1 MSIRYIRTTKQLILE
16 TQNTAYQM
24 KIDELGYLQHLYYG
38 PKLGHNDM
46 SYPYRIYDHGFSGNP
61 YDMRQNRAYSLDSMA
76 QEYTSFGVGDFR
88 VTSIRASCSDGSR
101 CAEFRYE
108 SHEIVD
114 GKYSIPGLPSVYD
127 DGNTVHTLIVTL
139 IDNAANI
146 RVRLYYGVFEE
157 LDIITR
163 AAEIINA
170 GDETVWLRK
179 ACSMCLELPF
189 GRWDMIH
196 FHGRH
201 CMERQ
206 PERVP
211 LFHGIHTLVSG
222 RGMSG
227 HQHNPFVILC
237 DRKATEDSGACY
249 GVMLMYSGNH
259 KTEVELDQFDSVR
272 IVTGV
277 SDDRFRWE
285 LSSGA
290 SFHTPEVILTCADGL
305 TELSHRYH
313 RVIRNNVV
321 RGEYKLSHR
330 PVLINNWEAT
340 YFDITEEKALAIA
353 EKARDLGIEMFVL
366 DDGWFRNRN
375 DDNAGLG
382 DWITDTEKLPD
393 GLDGL
398 IAKINDM
405 GLRFGLWIEPE
416 MVNED
421 SDLYRAHP
429 DWALTAPNRAPMM
442 SRNQLALDLSREE
455 VHEYLYE
462 TISGLL
468 EKHNITYIKWDF
480 NRPLSDIY
488 SHSTPSSRQGEVAH
502 RYYLSLYRLYER
514 LTNRF
519 PHVLFEGCAG
529 GGGRFDAGMLYYNQQ
544 IWCSDNTDPI
554 ARLRIQYG
562 TSFGYPSCTVGAHV
576 SASPNHQTGRKTP
589 LNTRAVTA
597 MSGTFGYELD
607 LSKLTDE
614 ECDEIREQIKRYKEL
629 EPMIHNGRLYRLSD
643 MSDSSYYAAWQ
654 YVSPDKSRSLLSIV
668 VTDPQANSVPVHTR
682 LKGLDEDAVYSVNGE
697 FECQG
702 SALMRGGY
710 TFPRLM
716 GDYPAMQLDIVMIDR
731 ETKEK
736 R

>member
-1 MSIRYIRTTKQLILE
+1 MSIRYIQETKQLILE

-38 PKLGHNDM
+38 SRLGHNDM

-108 SHEIVD
+108 KHEILD
-114 GKYSIPGLPSVYD
+114 GKYAIPGLPCVYD

-146 RVRLYYGVFEE
+146 RIKLYYGVFEE

-163 AAEIINA
+163 CAEIINA
-170 GDETVWLRK
+170 SKEIIWLRK

-211 LFHGIHTLVSG
+211 LFHGIHTISSG

-237 DRKATEDSGACY
+237 DREAAEESGPCY

-285 LSSGA
+285 LAPGA
-290 SFHTPEVILTCADGL
+290 SFHSPEVILSYAEGL
-305 TELSHRYH
+305 TELSHQYH

-340 YFDITEEKALAIA
+340 YFDITEEKVLRIA
-353 EKARDLGIEMFVL
+353 EKAKELGIEMFVL
-366 DDGWFRNRN
+366 DDGWFKNRN

-382 DWITDTEKLPD
+382 DWIPDTEKLPN

-398 IAKINDM
+398 IAKINDL
-405 GLRFGLWIEPE
+405 GLGFGLWIEPE

-421 SDLYRAHP
+421 SDLYRRHP

-455 VHEYLYE
+455 VHEYLYQ

-468 EKHNITYIKWDF
+468 EKYNISYIKWDF
-480 NRPLSDIY
+480 NRSLSDVY
-488 SHSTPSSRQGEVAH
+488 SRSTPSARQGEVAH

-514 LTNRF
+514 LTAQF

-529 GGGRFDAGMLYYNQQ
+529 GGGRFDAGMLYYNPQ
-544 IWCSDNTDPI
+544 IWCSDNTDPV
-554 ARLRIQYG
+554 ARLKIQYG

-576 SASPNHQTGRKTP
+576 SASPNHQTGRETP
-589 LNTRAVTA
+589 LNTRGVVA

-607 LSKLTDE
+607 LSKLSDE
-614 ECDEIREQIKRYKEL
+614 ECKEIKEQIRCYKEL
-629 EPMIHNGRLYRLSD
+629 EPMIHNGRLYRLSK
-643 MSDSSYYAAWQ
+643 MSDASYYAAWQ
-654 YVSPDKSRSLLSIV
+654 YVSPDQSRSLLNIV
-668 VTDPQANSVPVHTR
+668 VTDPQANSVPVHVR
-682 LKGLDEDAVYSVNGE
+682 LKGLKPEAAYSVDGE
-697 FECQG
+697 FECLG
-702 SALMRGGY
+702 SALMQGGY

-716 GDYPAMQLDIVMIDR
+716 GDYPALQLNIVQIDQKAER
-731 ETKEK
+731 
-736 R
+736 

>member
-1 MSIRYIRTTKQLILE
+1 MSIRYIEDTRQLILE
-16 TQNTAYQM
+16 TKNTAYQM

-38 PKLGHNDM
+38 PKLGQNDM
-46 SYPYRIYDHGFSGNP
+46 SYPFRIYDHGFSGNP

-101 CAEFRYE
+101 CAAFRYE
-108 SHEIVD
+108 SHEIQD
-114 GKYSIPGLPSVYD
+114 GKYAIPGLPSVYD
-127 DGNTVHTLIVTL
+127 SGQIAQTLIVTL

-146 RVRLYYGVFEE
+146 RIKLYYGVFEE
-157 LDIITR
+157 LDVITR

-170 GDETVWLRK
+170 GYEIVWLRK

-189 GRWDMIH
+189 GKWDMIH

-206 PERVP
+206 AERVP
-211 LFHGIHTLVSG
+211 LFHGVQTISSG
-222 RGMSG
+222 RGMSS

-237 DRKATEDSGACY
+237 DREATEDSGACY

-259 KTEVELDQFDSVR
+259 KTEIELDQFDGVR

-277 SDDRFRWE
+277 NDDRFRWE
-285 LSSGA
+285 LASEA
-290 SFHTPEVILTCADGL
+290 SFFTPEVILTCADGL
-305 TELSHRYH
+305 TELSHNYH

-340 YFDITEEKALAIA
+340 YFDLNEDKIVAIA
-353 EKARDLGIEMFVL
+353 KKAQELGVELFVL
-366 DDGWFRNRN
+366 DDGWFKNRN

-382 DWITDTEKLPD
+382 DWVPDTEKLPN

-405 GLRFGLWIEPE
+405 GLKFGLWIEPE

-442 SRNQLALDLSREE
+442 ARNQLVLDLSRKE
-455 VHEYLYE
+455 VHEYLYK
-462 TISGLL
+462 TISDIL
-468 EKHNITYIKWDF
+468 ERYNITYIKWDF
-480 NRPLSDIY
+480 NRPLSDVY
-488 SHSTPSSRQGEVAH
+488 SHSTPSPRQGEVTH
-502 RYYLSLYRLYER
+502 RYYLSLYSLYEK
-514 LTNRF
+514 LTKKF

-529 GGGRFDAGMLYYNQQ
+529 GGGRFDAGMLHYSPQ
-544 IWCSDNTDPI
+544 IWCSDNTDAI
-554 ARLRIQYG
+554 ARLKIQYG
-562 TSFGYPSCTVGAHV
+562 TSFGYPTCTVGAHV

-589 LNTRAVTA
+589 LSTRGVVA
-597 MSGTFGYELD
+597 MSGAFGYELD
-607 LSKLTDE
+607 LSALSDE
-614 ECDEIREQIKRYKEL
+614 DCEEIKEQIKRYKEI
-629 EPMIHNGRLYRLSD
+629 EPIIHNGKLYRLSK
-643 MSDSSYYAAWQ
+643 MSDTDHFMAWQ
-654 YVSPDKSRSLLSIV
+654 YVSPDQCRSVLNIV
-668 VTDPQANSVPVHTR
+668 VTNPLANSAPVHVD
-682 LKGLDEDAVYSVNGE
+682 LKGLLPDATYSVNGE
-697 FECQG
+697 FEVLG

-710 TFPRLM
+710 TFPRLT
-716 GDYPAMQLDIVMIDR
+716 GDYPAMQLDITKID
-731 ETKEK
+731 
-736 R
+736 

>member
-1 MSIRYIRTTKQLILE
+1 MSIRYIEETKQFILE
-16 TQNTAYQM
+16 TENSAYQM
-24 KIDELGYLQHLYYG
+24 KIDELGYLQHQYYG
-38 PKLGHNDM
+38 QKIGQNDM
-46 SYPYRIYDHGFSGNP
+46 SYPFRIYDHGFSGNP
-61 YDMRQNRAYSLDSMA
+61 YDMRGNRAYSLDSMA

-101 CAEFRYE
+101 CAEFRYAE
-108 SHEIVD
+108 HEIRD

-127 DGNTVHTLIVTL
+127 NGDKVQTLIVTL
-139 IDNAANI
+139 IDKPANI
-146 RVRLYYGVFEE
+146 RIKLYYGVFEE

-170 GDETVWLRK
+170 GYEIVWLRK

-189 GRWDMIH
+189 GKWDMIH

-211 LFHGIHTLVSG
+211 LFHGIHTIVSS
-222 RGMSG
+222 RGMSS

-237 DRKATEDSGACY
+237 DREATEESGACY

-259 KTEVELDQFDSVR
+259 KTEIERDQFDSVR

-290 SFHTPEVILTCADGL
+290 SFYTPEVILTCADGL
-305 TELSHRYH
+305 TELSHNYH
-313 RVIRNNVV
+313 RAIRNNVV

-340 YFDITEEKALAIA
+340 YFDITEEKVLSIA

-366 DDGWFRNRN
+366 DDGWFKNRN

-382 DWITDTEKLPD
+382 DWITDTEKLPN

-398 IAKINDM
+398 ITKIKALGM
-405 GLRFGLWIEPE
+405 KFGLWIEPE

-421 SDLYRAHP
+421 SELYRAHP

-442 SRNQLALDLSREE
+442 SRNQLALDLSRKE
-455 VHEYLYE
+455 VHDYLFN

-468 EKHNITYIKWDF
+468 EKYDISYIKWDF
-480 NRPLSDIY
+480 NRSLSDIY
-488 SHSTPSSRQGEVAH
+488 SHSTPSPRQGEVAH
-502 RYYLSLYRLYER
+502 RYYLSLYALYEK
-514 LTNRF
+514 LTARF

-529 GGGRFDAGMLYYNQQ
+529 GGGRFDAGMLYYNPQ

-554 ARLRIQYG
+554 ARLKIQYG

-589 LNTRAVTA
+589 LDTRATVA
-597 MSGTFGYELD
+597 MSGVFGYELD
-607 LSKLTDE
+607 LSLLTDE
-614 ECDEIREQIKRYKEL
+614 ESDEIREQIRRYKEI
-629 EPMIHNGRLYRLSD
+629 EPIVHNGKLYRLSK
-643 MSDSSYYAAWQ
+643 MSDSTHYVAWQ
-654 YVSPDKSRSLLSIV
+654 YVSADQSRSVLNIV
-668 VTDPQANSVPVHTR
+668 VTNPLANSAPVHVK
-682 LKGLDEDAVYSVNGE
+682 LKGLMSDAEYSVNGE
-697 FECQG
+697 FKALG
-702 SALMRGGY
+702 AALMRGGY
-710 TFPRLM
+710 TFPRLT
-716 GDYPAMQLDIVMIDR
+716 GDYPAMQLDIIR
-731 ETKEK
+731 L
-736 R
+736 

>member
-1 MSIRYIRTTKQLILE
+1 MSIRYIEDTRQLILE
-16 TQNTAYQM
+16 TKNTAYQM

-38 PKLGHNDM
+38 PKLGQNDM
-46 SYPYRIYDHGFSGNP
+46 SYPFRIYDHGFSGNP

-108 SHEIVD
+108 SHEIRD
-114 GKYSIPGLPSVYD
+114 GKYAIPGLPSVYD
-127 DGNTVHTLIVTL
+127 SGQIAQTLIVTL

-146 RVRLYYGVFEE
+146 RIKLYYGVFEE
-157 LDIITR
+157 LDVITR

-170 GDETVWLRK
+170 GYEIVWLRK

-189 GRWDMIH
+189 GKWDMIH

-206 PERVP
+206 AERVP
-211 LFHGIHTLVSG
+211 LFHGVQTISSG
-222 RGMSG
+222 RGMSS

-237 DRKATEDSGACY
+237 DREATEDSGACY

-259 KTEVELDQFDSVR
+259 KTEIELDQFDGVR

-277 SDDRFRWE
+277 NDDRFRWE
-285 LSSGA
+285 LASEA
-290 SFHTPEVILTCADGL
+290 SFFTPEVILTCADGL
-305 TELSHRYH
+305 TELSHNYH

-340 YFDITEEKALAIA
+340 YFDLNEDKIVAIA
-353 EKARDLGIEMFVL
+353 KKAQELGVELFVL
-366 DDGWFRNRN
+366 DDGWFKNRN

-382 DWITDTEKLPD
+382 DWVPDTEKLPN

-405 GLRFGLWIEPE
+405 GLKFGLWIEPE

-442 SRNQLALDLSREE
+442 ARNQLVLDLSRKE
-455 VHEYLYE
+455 VHEYLYK
-462 TISGLL
+462 TISDIM
-468 EKHNITYIKWDF
+468 ERYNITYIKWDF
-480 NRPLSDIY
+480 NRPLSDVY
-488 SHSTPSSRQGEVAH
+488 SHSTPSPRQGEVTH
-502 RYYLSLYRLYER
+502 RYYLSLYSLYEK
-514 LTNRF
+514 LTKKF

-529 GGGRFDAGMLYYNQQ
+529 GGGRFDAGMLHYSPQ
-544 IWCSDNTDPI
+544 IWCSDNTDAI
-554 ARLRIQYG
+554 ARLKIQYG
-562 TSFGYPSCTVGAHV
+562 TSFGYPTCTVGAHV

-589 LNTRAVTA
+589 LSTRGVVA
-597 MSGTFGYELD
+597 MSGVFGYELD
-607 LSKLTDE
+607 LSALSDE
-614 ECDEIREQIKRYKEL
+614 DCEEIKEQIKRYKEI
-629 EPMIHNGRLYRLSD
+629 EPIIHSGKLYRLSK
-643 MSDSSYYAAWQ
+643 MSDTDHFMAWQ
-654 YVSPDKSRSLLSIV
+654 YVSPDQCRSVLNIV
-668 VTDPQANSVPVHTR
+668 VTNPLANSAPVHVD
-682 LKGLDEDAVYSVNGE
+682 LKGLLPDATYSVNGE
-697 FECQG
+697 FEVLG

-710 TFPRLM
+710 TFPRLT
-716 GDYPAMQLDIVMIDR
+716 GDYPAMQLDITKID
-731 ETKEK
+731 
-736 R
+736 

>member
-1 MSIRYIRTTKQLILE
+1 MISYIESTRHLILE
-16 TQNTAYQM
+16 TANTAYKM
-24 KIDELGYLQHLYYG
+24 RIDSLGYLQHMYYG
-38 PKLGHNDM
+38 PKLGQDNM
-46 SYPYRIYDHGFSGNP
+46 SYLFRIYDHGFSGNP

-108 SHEIVD
+108 KHEIID
-114 GKYSIPGLPSVYD
+114 GKYSVPGLPSVYD
-127 DGNTVHTLIVTL
+127 NGDRVQTLVVTL

-146 RVRLYYGVFEE
+146 RIKLYYGVFEE

-170 GDETVWLRK
+170 GDEIVWLRK
-179 ACSMCLELPF
+179 ACSACLELPF
-189 GRWDMIH
+189 GKWDMIH

-211 LFHGIHTLVSG
+211 LFHGIHTLTSG
-222 RGMSG
+222 RGMSS

-237 DRKATEDSGACY
+237 DREATEESGVCY
-249 GVMLMYSGNH
+249 GLMLMYSGNH

-272 IVTGV
+272 VVTGV

-285 LSSGA
+285 LASGA
-290 SFHTPEVILTCADGL
+290 SFHTPEVILTCSDGL
-305 TELSHRYH
+305 TELSHNYH
-313 RVIRNNVV
+313 RIIRNNVV
-321 RGEYKLSHR
+321 RGEHKLAHR
-330 PVLINNWEAT
+330 PVLVNNWEAT
-340 YFDITEEKALAIA
+340 YFDITEDKALAIA
-353 EKARDLGIEMFVL
+353 EKAKELGIEMFVL
-366 DDGWFRNRN
+366 DDGWFTNRN

-382 DWITDTEKLPD
+382 DWVVDYEKLPN

-398 IAKINDM
+398 IAKVNAM
-405 GLRFGLWIEPE
+405 GLKFGLWIEPE

-442 SRNQLALDLSREE
+442 SRNQLALDLSRDE
-455 VHEYLYE
+455 VHEYLYGK
-462 TISGLL
+462 ISGLL
-468 EKHNITYIKWDF
+468 EKYNIDYIKWDF
-480 NRPLSDIY
+480 NRSLSDVY
-488 SHSTPSSRQGEVAH
+488 SHSTPSPRQGEVTH

-514 LTNRF
+514 LTSAF
-519 PHVLFEGCAG
+519 PRVLFEGCAG
-529 GGGRFDAGMLYYNQQ
+529 GGGRFDAGMLYYNPQ

-576 SASPNHQTGRKTP
+576 SASPNHQTGRNTP
-589 LNTRAVTA
+589 LNTRGVVA
-597 MSGTFGYELD
+597 MSGVFGYELD
-607 LSKLTDE
+607 LAKLTDE
-614 ECDEIREQIKRYKEL
+614 ECEEIREQIGRYKEL
-629 EPMIHNGRLYRLSD
+629 EEIIHNGKLYRLSSL
-643 MSDSSYYAAWQ
+643 SDSDHFFAWE
-654 YVSPDKSRSLLSIV
+654 YVSEDKSRCLLNIV
-668 VTDPQANSVPVHTR
+668 VTDPHANSAPVHVE
-682 LKGLDEDAVYSVNGE
+682 LKGLNENAVYSVNGE
-697 FECQG
+697 FNCLG

-716 GDYPAMQLDIVMIDR
+716 GDYPALQLDIVQI
-731 ETKEK
+731 EG
-736 R
+736 

>member
-1 MSIRYIRTTKQLILE
+1 MSIRYIEETKQIILE
-16 TQNTAYQM
+16 TKNTAYQM

-38 PKLGHNDM
+38 SKLGQNDM
-46 SYPYRIYDHGFSGNP
+46 SYPFRIYDHGFSGNP
-61 YDMRQNRAYSLDSMA
+61 YDMRLNRAYSLDSMA

-101 CAEFRYE
+101 CAEFRYAE
-108 SHEIVD
+108 HEIRE
-114 GKYSIPGLPSVYD
+114 GKYAIPGLPSVYD
-127 DGNTVHTLIVTL
+127 NGDTVQTLIVTL
-139 IDNAANI
+139 IDKPANI
-146 RVRLYYGVFEE
+146 RIKLYYGVFEE

-170 GDETVWLRK
+170 GYEIVWLRK

-189 GRWDMIH
+189 GKWDMIH

-211 LFHGIHTLVSG
+211 LFHGIHTLESG
-222 RGMSG
+222 RGMSS

-237 DRKATEDSGACY
+237 DHEATEESGACY

-259 KTEVELDQFDSVR
+259 KTEIERDQFDGVR

-290 SFHTPEVILTCADGL
+290 SFYTPEVILTCADGL
-305 TELSHRYH
+305 TELSHNYH

-366 DDGWFRNRN
+366 DDGWFKNRN

-382 DWITDTEKLPD
+382 DWIPDTEKLPN
-393 GLDGL
+393 GMDGL
-398 IAKINDM
+398 IKKINDL
-405 GLRFGLWIEPE
+405 GLKFGLWIEPE

-442 SRNQLALDLSREE
+442 SRNQLALDLSRKE
-455 VHEYLYE
+455 VHDYLFDK
-462 TISGLL
+462 ISDLL
-468 EKHNITYIKWDF
+468 EKYDITYIKWDF
-480 NRPLSDIY
+480 NRSLSDVY
-488 SHSTPSSRQGEVAH
+488 SHSTPSPRQGEVAH
-502 RYYLSLYRLYER
+502 RYYLSLYALYEK
-514 LTNRF
+514 LTKKY

-529 GGGRFDAGMLYYNQQ
+529 GGGRFDAGMLYYNPQ
-544 IWCSDNTDPI
+544 IWCSDNTDPVS
-554 ARLRIQYG
+554 RLKIQYG

-576 SASPNHQTGRKTP
+576 SASPNHQTGRNTP
-589 LNTRAVTA
+589 LNTRGVVA

-607 LSKLTDE
+607 LSLLSEE
-614 ECDEIREQIKRYKEL
+614 ECEEIREQIRRYKEL
-629 EPMIHNGRLYRLSD
+629 EPMIHGGKLYRLSK
-643 MSDSSYYAAWQ
+643 MSDSTHYVAWQ
-654 YVSPDKSRSLLSIV
+654 YVSPDQSRSLLNIV
-668 VTDPQANSVPVHTR
+668 VTNPLANSAPVHVR
-682 LKGLDEDAVYSVNGE
+682 LKGLLPDAAYSVDGE
-697 FECQG
+697 FECLG
-702 SALMRGGY
+702 SALMQGGY

-716 GDYPAMQLDIVMIDR
+716 GDYPALQLDIIR
-731 ETKEK
+731 I
-736 R
+736 

>member
-1 MSIRYIRTTKQLILE
+1 MSIRYIEETKQLILE
-16 TQNTAYQM
+16 TKNTAYQM

-38 PKLGHNDM
+38 PKLGQNDM
-46 SYPYRIYDHGFSGNP
+46 SYPFRIYDHGFSGNP
-61 YDMRQNRAYSLDSMA
+61 YDMRQNRAYSLDSMS

-108 SHEIVD
+108 EHEILD
-114 GKYSIPGLPSVYD
+114 GKYAIPGLPSVYD
-127 DGNTVHTLIVTL
+127 SGQIAQTLIVTL
-139 IDNAANI
+139 IDKPANI
-146 RVRLYYGVFEE
+146 RIKLYYGVFEE

-170 GDETVWLRK
+170 GYEIVWLRK

-189 GRWDMIH
+189 GEWDMIH

-211 LFHGIHTLVSG
+211 LFHGVHSISSG
-222 RGMSG
+222 RGMSS

-237 DRKATEDSGACY
+237 DREATEDSGVCY

-259 KTEVELDQFDSVR
+259 KTEVELDQFDCVR
-272 IVTGV
+272 VVTGL

-285 LSSGA
+285 LASEA
-290 SFHTPEVILTCADGL
+290 SFFTPEVILSCADGL
-305 TELSHRYH
+305 TELSYNYH
-313 RVIRNNVV
+313 RVIRHNVV

-340 YFDITEEKALAIA
+340 YFDFNEEKLLSIA
-353 EKARDLGIEMFVL
+353 EKAKELGIEMFVL
-366 DDGWFRNRN
+366 DDGWFKNRN

-382 DWITDTEKLPD
+382 DWIPDTRKLPN
-393 GLDGL
+393 GLESL

-442 SRNQLALDLSREE
+442 ARNQLALDLSRRE
-455 VHEYLYE
+455 VHEYLFQ
-462 TISGLL
+462 TIAGLL
-468 EKHNITYIKWDF
+468 EKYNITYIKWDF
-480 NRPLSDIY
+480 NRPLADVY
-488 SHSTPSSRQGEVAH
+488 SHSTPSPRQGEVAH

-514 LTNRF
+514 LTKAF

-529 GGGRFDAGMLYYNQQ
+529 GGGRFDAGMLHYSPQ
-544 IWCSDNTDPI
+544 IWCSDNTDAI
-554 ARLRIQYG
+554 SRLTIQYG
-562 TSFGYPSCTVGAHV
+562 TSFGYPASTVGAHV

-589 LNTRAVTA
+589 LRTRGIVA

-607 LSKLTDE
+607 LSLLSDE
-614 ECDEIREQIKRYKEL
+614 DCEEIKEQIKRFKEI
-629 EPMIHNGRLYRLSD
+629 EPIVHDGKLYRLSKL
-643 MSDSSYYAAWQ
+643 SDSAHYMAWQ
-654 YVSPDKSRSLLSIV
+654 FVSPDQSRSVLNIV
-668 VTDPQANSVPVHTR
+668 VTNPLANSAPVHVN
-682 LKGLDEDAVYSVNGE
+682 LKGLLPDEIYSVNGE
-697 FECQG
+697 FEVLG
-702 SALMRGGY
+702 SALMQGGY
-710 TFPRLM
+710 TFPRLT
-716 GDYPAMQLDIVMIDR
+716 GDYPAMQLDIVKIG
-731 ETKEK
+731 
-736 R
+736 